1 MADSFSV
8 IRKTK
13 LLTFTDMKLSVI
25 VAFYKNIPF
34 LDLIFKGLQ
43 KQTYTDFEV
52 IVAEDDDAAATV
64 EYLRTQSALMPFPIL
79 HVSQKDDGFRKDE
92 ILNKAVAISTGEF
105 IVFFDG
111 DCIPHHRCLKEY
123 ALRAVNGDG
132 IAFAG
137 RRLMVSES
145 LTRKI
150 LDTRSLKW
158 LSLFWQAKYGSKRLE
173 DGVYIPFYRKGRSNG
188 LMGCNWGILK
198 KHLIEVNGF
207 DEDYTSAGVG
217 EDVDIEWRLVR
228 SGIRLESMKHRAFV
242 YHLHHKTHYEVE
254 DTAPNYV
261 MMKAKQDI
269 GLTYC
274 VNGLDRHL
282 TQR

>member
-34 LDLIFKGLQ
+34 LDMIFKGLQ
-43 KQTYTDFEV
+43 QQTYTDFEV
-52 IVAEDDDAAATV
+52 IVAEDDDAAVTV
-64 EYLRTQSALMPFPIL
+64 EYLRSQSALMPFPIL
-79 HVSQKDDGFRKDE
+79 HVSQNDDGFRKDE
-92 ILNKAVAISTGEF
+92 ILNKAVAASTGEF
-105 IVFFDG
+105 VVFFDG

-123 ALRAVNGDG
+123 ALRAANGDG

-145 LTRKI
+145 LTKKI
-150 LDTRSLKW
+150 LETRSLKW

-173 DGVYIPFYRKGRSNG
+173 DGLYIPFFKKKRTNG
-188 LMGCNWGILK
+188 LMGCNWGVLK

-207 DEDYTSAGVG
+207 DEDYKSAGVG

-228 SGIRLESMKHRAFV
+228 SGITLESMKHRAFV
-242 YHLHHKTHYEVE
+242 YHLYHKTHYEVE

-261 MMKAKQDI
+261 MMRAKQDI

-274 VNGLDRHL
+274 VNGLDKHL
-282 TQR
+282 KRK